1 MLMLPQKSS
10 TAANQIPPADD
21 KAIKNYLKTE
31 IYDQKHTLFNI
42 DIVLNGTLDDPPYL
56 VRLYLRNNNIG
67 QFPVKLKSIS
77 CENRVRVYGSF
88 NARVGDILEW
98 QDNGVK
104 NLGLVNGKGELQN
117 LNIYSCCFNFQNSLI
132 KYLRTRR
139 MEYIVPFAG
148 NAA

>member
-1 MLMLPQKSS
+1 MLMLPQISR

-21 KAIKNYLKTE
+21 KAINYLKKE
-31 IYDQKHTLFNI
+31 IYDQKHTLLNI

-56 VRLYLRNNNIG
+56 VRLYHRSNRIG
-67 QFPVKLKSIS
+67 HFPVKLKSIF

-98 QDNGVK
+98 RDNGVK
-104 NLGLVNGKGELQN
+104 NLGLVSSEGELQN
-117 LNIYSCCFNFQNSLI
+117 LNIYSCCFNFQNSLME
-132 KYLRTRR
+132 YLRTRR

-148 NAA
+148 DAA